1 MRICA
6 IVMCL
11 LLGGTTAAMA
21 QESAA
26 FGIKGGVNFANLRFE
41 AEGENESFDRR
52 TGFVGGLFMIW
63 PAGSRVALQAEAL
76 YSQQGAKFDEEG
88 ADGKVKIDY
97 FTVPVLLRLSSAPSG
112 QAGFHVFGGPSLG
125 YRLRARSSGTFDG
138 ESSSEDI
145 SDDIERFDLG
155 VTAGAGVDINRFTID
170 GRYTWGL
177 SNLNRD
183 GSDELK
189 ITNRVA
195 TIMVGV
201 RF

>member
-1 MRICA
+1 
-6 IVMCL
+6 MCL

-21 QESAA
+21 QETAA
-26 FGIKGGVNFANLRFE
+26 FGIKGGVNLADLQFE
-41 AEGENESFDRR
+41 ADGADLSFDRR

-63 PAGSRVALQAEAL
+63 PAVSRVALQAEAL
-76 YSQQGAKFDEEG
+76 YSQQGAQFDEEG
-88 ADGKVKIDY
+88 ANGKVKIDY
-97 FTVPVLLRLSSAPSG
+97 FTVPVLLRVSSAPSG
-112 QAGFHVFGGPSLG
+112 QSGFHVFGGPSLG
-125 YRLRARSSGTFDG
+125 FRLRARTSGNFEG

-145 SDDIERFDLG
+145 SDDVERFDLG

-177 SNLNRD
+177 SNLNKED
-183 GSDELK
+183 PDEVK
-189 ITNRVA
+189 IKNRVA